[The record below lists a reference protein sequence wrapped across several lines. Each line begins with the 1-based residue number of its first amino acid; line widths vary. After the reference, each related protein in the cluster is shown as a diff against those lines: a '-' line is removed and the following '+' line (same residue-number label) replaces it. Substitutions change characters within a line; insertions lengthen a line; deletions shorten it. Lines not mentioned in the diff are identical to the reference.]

1 MKLLALVL
9 AVVALFGAVAS
20 TREEAPKDP
29 VVAAYHELIT
39 KDVRLATVGYHLA
52 KGSADFCGNKWR
64 NPGWVLHDERQYPD
78 LALARRVFIFRQP
91 VSIAALVPAG
101 PAEKAGVKVGDGL
114 VGTEEALIWYG
125 GQPLRHVPTVMRLD
139 RVRTGLQEVLAQ
151 PGPIS
156 YLFETERSATKGP
169 NFDRVT
175 LDPPAICASDFWVDV
190 RSKRDAGADGSRVR
204 VTSGLIDYVLDDDE
218 LAAVVA
224 HEMAHNLLD
233 HRPRINA
240 TKSGKNKVIK
250 ATEEEADRLSVWL
263 MVNAGYDPEAA
274 ITFWERYGK
283 ETGLGIFSA
292 PTHYRW
298 QTRVAML
305 RQEIDR
311 MAATPDTNGR
321 RDPPLLAAHRDK
333 K

>member
-1 MKLLALVL
+1 MKLLAIVL

-20 TREEAPKDP
+20 TREEVPKDP

-39 KDVRLATVGYHLA
+39 KDARLATVGYHLA

-78 LALARRVFIFRQP
+78 LALARRAFTFRRP
-91 VSIAALVPAG
+91 VSIAALVPGG
-101 PAEKAGVKVGDGL
+101 PAEKVGMQVGDGL
-114 VGTEEALIWYG
+114 VGTDNVLIWYG
-125 GQPLRHVPTVMRLD
+125 GDPIRHQPTVERLD
-139 RVRTGLQEVLAQ
+139 AVKAGLRKVLIQ
-151 PGPIS
+151 SGPIAYRMETAAS
-156 YLFETERSATKGP
+156 LSQRNEFALF
-169 NFDRVT
+169 T

-190 RSKRDAGADGSRVR
+190 RAKRDAGADGDRVR
-204 VTSGLIDYVLDDDE
+204 VTSGLIDYLLDDDE

-240 TKSGKNKVIK
+240 TKSGKTKVIK

-263 MVNAGYDPEAA
+263 MANAGYDPEAA

-298 QTRVAML
+298 QMRVAML

-311 MAATPDTNGR
+311 MAASPDTNGR